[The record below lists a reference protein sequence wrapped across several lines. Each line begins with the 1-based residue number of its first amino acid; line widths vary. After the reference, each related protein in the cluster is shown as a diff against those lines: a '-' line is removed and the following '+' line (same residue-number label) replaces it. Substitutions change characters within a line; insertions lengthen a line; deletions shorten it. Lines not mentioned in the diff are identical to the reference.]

1 MPNKEGGDGSF
12 ILDGAAGDPVSDD
25 AIERLTSLLRSAR
38 RTLVFTGAGI
48 STGSGI
54 ADYRGPDGLWKTRR
68 PVEFADFMRSSDA
81 RVEYWD
87 QKLEVWPGIRDA
99 QPNPTHH
106 AIVRLEHAG
115 RLTGVVTQNIDGLH
129 HKAGTSHELLV
140 ELHGTNLAVECMRC
154 HELSDPAPHFAAFEA
169 TREPP
174 VCVSCGG
181 YLKPATIS
189 FGQSLRQSDLMR
201 AMAAARR
208 ADLVL
213 ALGSS
218 LSVHPAAS
226 IPLLAVEQ
234 GVPYVV
240 VNRGVTEHDDLA
252 GLTLRIDGDTSEV
265 LPPAVDGALAPAD
278 SPRRA

>member
-1 MPNKEGGDGSF
+1 MT
-12 ILDGAAGDPVSDD
+12 DD
-25 AIERLTSLLRSAR
+25 RTALAQLLRRAR
-38 RTLVFTGAGI
+38 RVLFFTGAGI

-68 PVEFADFMRSSDA
+68 PVEFRDFMASAAA

-87 QKLEVWPGIRDA
+87 QKLEVWPQIRDA
-99 QPNPTHH
+99 MPNPTHH
-106 AIVRLEHAG
+106 AIVRFERSG
-115 RLTGVVTQNIDGLH
+115 RVVAVVTQNIDGLH
-129 HKAGTSHELLV
+129 RRAGTSPELLV
-140 ELHGTNLAVECMRC
+140 ELHGSNLEVECMSC
-154 HELSDPAPHFAAFEA
+154 HAMSEPDPHFAAFAA

-174 VCVSCGG
+174 CCSACGG
-181 YLKPATIS
+181 HLKPATIS
-189 FGQSLRQSDLMR
+189 FGQSLRERDLSR
-201 AMAAARR
+201 AIAAARNT
-208 ADLVL
+208 DLVV

-240 VNRGVTEHDDLA
+240 INRGHTDHDGLA

-265 LPPAVDGALAPAD
+265 LPPAVDAALAPPA
-278 SPRRA
+278 PLAI